1 MRKYIYILSI
11 TQILV
16 LLLLLFVLLPNI
28 AQAGN
33 VKTGAQ
39 LVQELCSQARYA
51 FCGNSFSHGN
61 VSYDSSLGPWDAGT
75 SVRKIQVDPSS
86 LNLSGSTQWYRIER
100 ISRTTARITDLRTG
114 RRVDL
119 YGPLN
124 NWNTAWLN
132 GAKVQ
137 VGHLK
142 FWSTDVLSAYVYCP
156 SGTRVVPSGAT
167 ADGQA
172 WPYYSGS
179 APKTIGCD

>member
-1 MRKYIYILSI
+1 MRKYIFSILI
-11 TQILV
+11 FA
-16 LLLLLFVLLPNI
+16 LLLPTI
-28 AQAGN
+28 TQAGN
-33 VKTGAQ
+33 IKTGAQ

-61 VSYDSSLGPWDAGT
+61 TSYDSSLGPWDAGAST
-75 SVRKIQVDPSS
+75 RKIQVDPSS

-100 ISRTTARITDLRTG
+100 ISRTTARITDLKTG

-142 FWSTDVLSAYVYCP
+142 YWSTDVLSAVVYCP
-156 SGTRVVPSGAT
+156 SGTRVVPTGGT
-167 ADGQA
+167 AVSHG
-172 WPYYSGS
+172 WYYYASS
-179 APKTIGCD
+179 NPSKTLGCD